1 MTGVQTCA
9 LPILMDLAQIRRRQ
23 MDRALRWAILLFSGF
38 LVVTQQVYTLGP
50 LVEYDRK
57 INSQPKPQFEGFAGF
72 LLRRLDDLGLRGLTA
87 AVLLIAAT
95 FIAIKFK
102 TWRPLNLALLSLL
115 SLNLVVGTFKLFLGR
130 TKPRD
135 GFDLL
140 HVGGMSYPSGH
151 ASNAVL
157 SWGILAYLIYRY
169 AKVDRYQGRLASA
182 GVVLIS
188 LTVCT
193 VSLIRHTHW
202 FSDLLG
208 GLFVGSA
215 LLVTVIA
222 IDRYVPSKSQLH

>member
-1 MTGVQTCA
+1 M
-9 LPILMDLAQIRRRQ
+9 MEKLAQNRRRQ
-23 MDRALRWAILLFSGF
+23 MDRALRWSLILFVGF
-38 LVVTQQVYTLGP
+38 LVVTQQVLTNGP
-50 LVEYDRK
+50 LVAYDK
-57 INSQPKPQFEGFAGF
+57 ELNSQPKPQFEGLAGF
-72 LLRRLDDLGLRGLTA
+72 ILRRLDDLGLRSLTA
-87 AVLLIAAT
+87 TVLLIAASY
-95 FIAIKFK
+95 IAYKFK
-102 TWRPLNLALLSLL
+102 TWRPLNLAMISLL
-115 SLNLVVGTFKLFLGR
+115 SLNLVVGSFKIVLGR

-140 HVGGMSYPSGH
+140 HAGGMSYPSGH

-182 GVVLIS
+182 GVVLVS
-188 LTVCT
+188 LTVCV

-215 LLVTVIA
+215 LLVAVIA

>member
-1 MTGVQTCA
+1 
-9 LPILMDLAQIRRRQ
+9 MDKQAQIRRRQ
-23 MDRALRWAILLFSGF
+23 MDRALRWSLLLFFGF
-38 LVVTQQVYTLGP
+38 LVVTQQVLTNGP
-50 LVEYDRK
+50 LVSYDK
-57 INSQPKPQFEGFAGF
+57 EINSQPKPQFEGLAGF
-72 LLRRLDDLGLRGLTA
+72 ILRRLDDLGLRGLTA
-87 AVLLIAAT
+87 VVLLITAS
-95 FIAIKFK
+95 FIAYKFK
-102 TWRPLNLALLSLL
+102 TWRPLNLAMISLL
-115 SLNLVVGTFKLFLGR
+115 LLNLVVGTFKVVLGR

-140 HVGGMSYPSGH
+140 HAGGMSYPSGH

-188 LTVCT
+188 LTVCV

-215 LLVTVIA
+215 LLVAVIA

>member
-1 MTGVQTCA
+1 MEK
-9 LPILMDLAQIRRRQ
+9 LAQTRRRQ
-23 MDRALRWAILLFSGF
+23 MDRALRWSLLLFIGF
-38 LVVTQQVYTLGP
+38 LVVTQQVLTNGP
-50 LVEYDRK
+50 LVAYDK
-57 INSQPKPQFEGFAGF
+57 EINSQPKPQFEGLAGF
-72 LLRRLDDLGLRGLTA
+72 ILRRLDDLGLRGLTA
-87 AVLLIAAT
+87 TVLLIAAT
-95 FIAIKFK
+95 FIAYKFK
-102 TWRPLNLALLSLL
+102 TWRPLNLALISLL
-115 SLNLVVGTFKLFLGR
+115 SLNLVVGTFKLVLGR

-140 HVGGMSYPSGH
+140 HAGGMSYPSGH

-188 LTVCT
+188 LTVCV

-215 LLVTVIA
+215 LLVAVIA

>member
-1 MTGVQTCA
+1 M
-9 LPILMDLAQIRRRQ
+9 QIETQLRRRQ
-23 MDRALRWAILLFSGF
+23 MDRALRWSLLLFTGF
-38 LVVTQQVYTLGP
+38 LLVTQQVLTFGP
-50 LVEYDRK
+50 LVEYDKK
-57 INSQPKPQFEGFAGF
+57 INSDPKPQFEGFAGF

-87 AVLLIAAT
+87 TVLIIAAS
-95 FIAIKFK
+95 FIAYKFK
-102 TWRPLNLALLSLL
+102 TWRPLNLAFLSLIL
-115 SLNLVVGTFKLFLGR
+115 LNLVVGTSKLVLGR

-140 HVGGMSYPSGH
+140 HAGGMSYPSGH

-182 GVVLIS
+182 GVAAIS
-188 LTVCT
+188 LTVCV

-202 FSDLLG
+202 FTDLLG

-215 LLVTVIA
+215 LLVAVIA
-222 IDRYVPSKSQLH
+222 VDRYVPSKSQLH

>member
-1 MTGVQTCA
+1 MKEA
-9 LPILMDLAQIRRRQ
+9 AQIRRDQ
-23 MDRALRWAILLFSGF
+23 MYRALRWSGLLFLGF
-38 LVVTQQVYTLGP
+38 LIVTQQVYSNGP
-50 LVEYDRK
+50 LVSYDEE
-57 INSQPKPQFEGFAGF
+57 INSQPKPQFAGLAGF
-72 LLRRLDDLGLRGLTA
+72 ILRRLDDLGLRGLTA
-87 AVLLIAAT
+87 TVLLLAAA
-95 FIAIKFK
+95 FIAYKFK
-102 TWRPLNLALLSLL
+102 TWRPLNLAFISLL
-115 SLNLVVGTFKLFLGR
+115 ALNLVVGAFKILLGR

-140 HVGGMSYPSGH
+140 HAGGMSYPSGH

-182 GVVLIS
+182 GVILIS
-188 LTVCT
+188 LTICI

-208 GLFVGSA
+208 GLFIGSA
-215 LLVTVIA
+215 LLVIVIA

>member
-1 MTGVQTCA
+1 MEK
-9 LPILMDLAQIRRRQ
+9 LAQTRRRQ
-23 MDRALRWAILLFSGF
+23 MDRALRWSLLLFVGF
-38 LVVTQQVYTLGP
+38 LIVTQQVLTNGP
-50 LVEYDRK
+50 LVGYDK
-57 INSQPKPQFEGFAGF
+57 EINSQPKPQFEGLAGF
-72 LLRRLDDLGLRGLTA
+72 ILRRLDDLGLRGLTA
-87 AVLLIAAT
+87 TVLLIAAT
-95 FIAIKFK
+95 FIAYKFK
-102 TWRPLNLALLSLL
+102 TWRPLNLAMISLL
-115 SLNLVVGTFKLFLGR
+115 SLNLVVGTFKIVLGR

-140 HVGGMSYPSGH
+140 HAGGMSYPSGH

-182 GVVLIS
+182 GVALIS
-188 LTVCT
+188 VTVCV

-215 LLVTVIA
+215 LLVAVIA

>member
-1 MTGVQTCA
+1 MVK
-9 LPILMDLAQIRRRQ
+9 LAQTRRRQ
-23 MDRALRWAILLFSGF
+23 MDRALRWSLLLFVGF
-38 LVVTQQVYTLGP
+38 LVVTQQVLTNGP
-50 LVEYDRK
+50 LVAYDK
-57 INSQPKPQFEGFAGF
+57 EINSQPKPQFEGLAGF
-72 LLRRLDDLGLRGLTA
+72 ILRRLDDLGLRGLTA
-87 AVLLIAAT
+87 TVLLIAAT
-95 FIAIKFK
+95 FIAYKFK
-102 TWRPLNLALLSLL
+102 TWRPLNLALISLL
-115 SLNLVVGTFKLFLGR
+115 SLNLVVGTFKLVLGR

-140 HVGGMSYPSGH
+140 HAGGMSYPSGH

-188 LTVCT
+188 LTVCV

-215 LLVTVIA
+215 LLVAVIA

>member
-1 MTGVQTCA
+1 MQTETQ
-9 LPILMDLAQIRRRQ
+9 LRRKQ
-23 MDRALRWAILLFSGF
+23 MDRALRWSLLLFTGF
-38 LVVTQQVYTLGP
+38 LLVTQQVLTFGP
-50 LVEYDRK
+50 LVEYDKK
-57 INSQPKPQFEGFAGF
+57 INSDPKPQFEGFAGF

-87 AVLLIAAT
+87 SVLIIAAS
-95 FIAIKFK
+95 FIAYKFK
-102 TWRPLNLALLSLL
+102 TWRPLNLAFLSLIL
-115 SLNLVVGTFKLFLGR
+115 LNLVVGTFKLFLGR

-140 HVGGMSYPSGH
+140 HAGGMSYPSGH

-182 GVVLIS
+182 GVVAIS
-188 LTVCT
+188 LTVCV

-202 FSDLLG
+202 FTDLLG

-215 LLVTVIA
+215 LLVAVIA
-222 IDRYVPSKSQLH
+222 VDRYVPSKSQLH

>member
-1 MTGVQTCA
+1 
-9 LPILMDLAQIRRRQ
+9 
-23 MDRALRWAILLFSGF
+23 MDRALRWAILLFAGF
-38 LVVTQQVYTLGP
+38 LIVTQQVMSYGP
-50 LVEYDRK
+50 LVAYDK
-57 INSQPKPQFEGFAGF
+57 VINSRPKPQFEGFAGF
-72 LLRRLDDLGLRGLTA
+72 FLRRLDDLGLRWLTA
-87 AVLLIAAT
+87 TVLIVAAA
-95 FIAIKFK
+95 FIAYKFK
-102 TWRPLNLALLSLL
+102 TWRPLNLAFLSLL
-115 SLNLVVGTFKLFLGR
+115 SLNLVVGTFKILLGR

-157 SWGILAYLIYRY
+157 SWGILAYLIFRY

-182 GVVLIS
+182 GVALIS
-188 LTVCT
+188 LTICT

-208 GLFVGSA
+208 GLFIGSA

>member
-1 MTGVQTCA
+1 MEK
-9 LPILMDLAQIRRRQ
+9 LAQTRRRQ
-23 MDRALRWAILLFSGF
+23 MDRALRWSLLLFMGF
-38 LVVTQQVYTLGP
+38 LIVTQQVLTNGP
-50 LVEYDRK
+50 LVSYDK
-57 INSQPKPQFEGFAGF
+57 EINSQPKPQFEGLAGF
-72 LLRRLDDLGLRGLTA
+72 ILRRLDDLGLRGLTA
-87 AVLLIAAT
+87 TVLLIAAS
-95 FIAIKFK
+95 FIAYKFK
-102 TWRPLNLALLSLL
+102 TWRPLNLAMISLL
-115 SLNLVVGTFKLFLGR
+115 SLNLVVGTFKIVLGR

-140 HVGGMSYPSGH
+140 HAGGMSYPSGH

-188 LTVCT
+188 LTVCV

-215 LLVTVIA
+215 LLVAVIA

>member
-1 MTGVQTCA
+1 MEKLVQT
-9 LPILMDLAQIRRRQ
+9 RRRQ
-23 MDRALRWAILLFSGF
+23 MDRALRWSLLLFVGF
-38 LVVTQQVYTLGP
+38 LVVTQQVLTNGP
-50 LVEYDRK
+50 LVAYDK
-57 INSQPKPQFEGFAGF
+57 EINSQPKPQFEGLAGF
-72 LLRRLDDLGLRGLTA
+72 ILRRLDDLGLRSLTA
-87 AVLLIAAT
+87 TVLLIAASY
-95 FIAIKFK
+95 IAYKFK
-102 TWRPLNLALLSLL
+102 TWRPLNLAMISLL
-115 SLNLVVGTFKLFLGR
+115 SLNLVVGSFKIVLGR

-140 HVGGMSYPSGH
+140 HAGGMSYPSGH

-169 AKVDRYQGRLASA
+169 AKVDRYHGRLASA
-182 GVVLIS
+182 GVVLVS
-188 LTVCT
+188 LTVCV

-215 LLVTVIA
+215 LLVAVIA

>member
-1 MTGVQTCA
+1 
-9 LPILMDLAQIRRRQ
+9 
-23 MDRALRWAILLFSGF
+23 MDRALRWSLLLFFGF
-38 LVVTQQVYTLGP
+38 LVVTQQVLTNGP
-50 LVEYDRK
+50 LVSYDK
-57 INSQPKPQFEGFAGF
+57 EINSQPKPQFEGLAGF

-87 AVLLIAAT
+87 TVLLIAASY
-95 FIAIKFK
+95 IAYKFK
-102 TWRPLNLALLSLL
+102 TWRPLNLAMVSLL

-140 HVGGMSYPSGH
+140 HAGGMSYPSGH

-157 SWGILAYLIYRY
+157 SWGVLAYLIYRY
-169 AKVDRYQGRLASA
+169 ARVDRYQGRLASA
-182 GVVLIS
+182 GVALIS

-215 LLVTVIA
+215 LLVAVIA

>member
-1 MTGVQTCA
+1 MRTTAQT
-9 LPILMDLAQIRRRQ
+9 RRRQ
-23 MDRALRWAILLFSGF
+23 MDRALRWSLLLFFGF
-38 LVVTQQVYTLGP
+38 LVVTQQVLTNGP
-50 LVEYDRK
+50 LVSYDK
-57 INSQPKPQFEGFAGF
+57 EINSQPKPQFEGLAGF

-87 AVLLIAAT
+87 TVLLMAAS
-95 FIAIKFK
+95 FIAYKFK
-102 TWRPLNLALLSLL
+102 TWRPLNLAMVSLL

-140 HVGGMSYPSGH
+140 HAGGMSYPSGH

-182 GVVLIS
+182 GVALIS

-208 GLFVGSA
+208 GLFIGSA
-215 LLVTVIA
+215 LLVAVIA

>member
-1 MTGVQTCA
+1 
-9 LPILMDLAQIRRRQ
+9 
-23 MDRALRWAILLFSGF
+23 MDRALRWSLLLFVGF
-38 LVVTQQVYTLGP
+38 LVVTQQVLTNGP
-50 LVEYDRK
+50 LVAYDK
-57 INSQPKPQFEGFAGF
+57 EINSQPKPQFEGLAGF
-72 LLRRLDDLGLRGLTA
+72 VLRRLDDLGLRGLTA
-87 AVLLIAAT
+87 TVLLIAAT
-95 FIAIKFK
+95 FIAYRFK
-102 TWRPLNLALLSLL
+102 TWRPLNLAMISLL
-115 SLNLVVGTFKLFLGR
+115 SLNLVVGTFKIVLGR

-140 HVGGMSYPSGH
+140 HAGGMSYPSGH

-182 GVVLIS
+182 GVALIS
-188 LTVCT
+188 LTVCV

-215 LLVTVIA
+215 LLVAVIA

>member
-1 MTGVQTCA
+1 MHK
-9 LPILMDLAQIRRRQ
+9 LAQTRRRQ
-23 MDRALRWAILLFSGF
+23 LDRALRWSLLLFVGF
-38 LVVTQQVYTLGP
+38 LVVTQQVLTNGP
-50 LVEYDRK
+50 LVAYDK
-57 INSQPKPQFEGFAGF
+57 EINSQPKPQFEGLAGF
-72 LLRRLDDLGLRGLTA
+72 TLRRLDDLGLRSLTA
-87 AVLLIAAT
+87 TVLLIAAS
-95 FIAIKFK
+95 FIAYKFK
-102 TWRPLNLALLSLL
+102 TWRPLNLAMVSLL
-115 SLNLVVGTFKLFLGR
+115 SLNLVVGSFKLVLGR

-140 HVGGMSYPSGH
+140 HAGGMSYPSGH

-188 LTVCT
+188 LTVCV

-215 LLVTVIA
+215 LLVAVIA